1 MSRWAAMRWES
12 RLTGTVVLV
21 GASLLTA
28 ACVRVNEPVAS
39 HSAAPSASAGQ
50 YLRIAEPAN
59 RRLELDFD
67 RLAGPDRDHLE
78 AALADLRHVVS
89 TERKFDRDLLRLAL
103 PAVVE
108 VTAQDL
114 VGVNDSRIQLTS
126 AMSTDHSL
134 KQLRRDEKRLEAA
147 NAAVEVHVRSIR
159 YQLGLPPPQTS

>member
-1 MSRWAAMRWES
+1 MNPW
-12 RLTGTVVLV
+12 LHIQQ
-21 GASLLTA
+21 LLRHLLGST
-28 ACVRVNEPVAS
+28 C
-39 HSAAPSASAGQ
+39 
-50 YLRIAEPAN
+50 RIAEPAN

-89 TERKFDRDLLRLAL
+89 TERKFDRDLLGLSL

-114 VGVNDSRIQLTS
+114 VGVNESRIQLTS

-134 KQLRRDEKRLEAA
+134 RQLRRDEKDLETA
-147 NAAVEVHVRSIR
+147 NAAVEVPVRLIR
-159 YQLGLPPPQTS
+159 HQLGLPLPRTS